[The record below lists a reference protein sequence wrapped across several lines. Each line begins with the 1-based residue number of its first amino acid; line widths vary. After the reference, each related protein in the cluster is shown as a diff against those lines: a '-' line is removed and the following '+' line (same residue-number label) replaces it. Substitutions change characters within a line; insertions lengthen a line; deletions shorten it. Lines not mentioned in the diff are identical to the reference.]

1 MPRGRPRTGKRA
13 SLEMGGKNAAI
24 VMPDADLGL
33 ATDARVWSAFGTTGQ
48 RCTACSRI
56 IVHRGARAELTERL
70 VERARRLRLGD
81 GLRPDTD
88 VGPGVGEAQLQRV
101 HEYVEIGKREGARL
115 LTGGTRVADGA
126 LARGYFYAPTIFD
139 SVRPGMRIEQEEIFG
154 PVTDLI
160 EADALEQAGAVL
172 QGK

>member
-13 SLEMGGKNAAI
+13 SLERGGKNAAI

-33 ATDARVWSAFGTTGQ
+33 ATDALVWSAFGTTGQ

-56 IVHRGARAELTERL
+56 ILHPGARAELPERL
-70 VERARRLRLGD
+70 GGRARRLRLGD

-88 VGPGVGEAQLQRV
+88 VGPVVSESHLQRV

-115 LTGGTRVADGA
+115 LTGGGGGPGGGGGRRGA
-126 LARGYFYAPTIFD
+126 HHPT
-139 SVRPGMRIEQEEIFG
+139 P
-154 PVTDLI
+154 P
-160 EADALEQAGAVL
+160 
-172 QGK
+172 

>member
-13 SLEMGGKNAAI
+13 SLERGGKNAAI

-33 ATDARVWSAFGTTGQ
+33 ATDALVWSAFGTTGQ

-81 GLRPDTD
+81 GLRPD
-88 VGPGVGEAQLQRV
+88 VGESQLQRV

-139 SVRPGMRIEQEEIFG
+139 SVRPGVRIEQAEI
-154 PVTDLI
+154 L
-160 EADALEQAGAVL
+160 
-172 QGK
+172 